1 MTIEIKEDL
10 TGSILD
16 IGGSV
21 IGQICKFRAAKDMPK
36 ITASDPIYSMIQR
49 TSRYSAAL
57 RPGS

>member
-21 IGQICKFRAAKDMPK
+21 IGQICKFRAAKDKILSGLPK
-36 ITASDPIYSMIQR
+36 LNAEIFR
-49 TSRYSAAL
+49 
-57 RPGS
+57 